1 MKSILLKDLAAKATE
16 MVTSPIR
23 VFVGMLGNAVDSRGV
38 ESDGYRCNGDRD
50 FNQLAA
56 SVAQCSPAMAF
67 DLIRQMDQYQAL
79 LQHFADLPAES
90 Y

>member
-1 MKSILLKDLAAKATE
+1 MALKQLAAKAAE

-23 VFVGMLGNAVDSRGV
+23 VFVGMLGNAVDSRGI
-38 ESDGYRCNGDRD
+38 ESDGYRRNGDRD
-50 FNQLAA
+50 FNELAA
-56 SVAQCSPAMAF
+56 SVARCSPAMAL

-79 LQHFADLPAES
+79 LQHFADQPAES

>member
-1 MKSILLKDLAAKATE
+1 MKSILLKDLAAKAAE
-16 MVTSPIR
+16 IVTSPIR
-23 VFVGMLGNAVDSRGV
+23 LFAEIFGTVDSNSV
-38 ESDGYRCNGDRD
+38 EAGGYRGNGDLD
-50 FNQLAA
+50 FNELAT

-79 LQHFADLPAES
+79 LQHFADQPAES